1 MIKYGLFYFLFCFLI
16 QNISPSTDNE
26 AQKLIKKI
34 KDEQK
39 LDDVGIFITKN
50 GEFNTIRVCEGKGY
64 HILICKI
71 VIERIAKDFNAKE
84 VKSFINRI
92 KNAGKWKEN
101 IQYIK
106 ENGFNSAVDKYCKGF
121 GSKTICKRAI
131 YYMMKEGDNGE
142 IPSLPIPGS
151 IFIKYV
157 QNNGDI
163 HLIPKSGEYKYVYI
177 FLHGLHDS
185 PGRFVQKFGE
195 LRDPIFNSF
204 KIIIPNAPKQRVN
217 TYNGEI
223 INSWFSI
230 HRDKEDTSPFQE
242 EEEVDFKE
250 LIKTSSKIKKIIFE
264 EVYYKLHRDFSKI
277 FIGGFSEGA
286 CLAYHIGL
294 TLNHILGGIIS
305 FCGIPLKTTKKLP
318 DNGMNLNIL
327 AILGGKDPIFP
338 LNEAKHQI
346 KSLIAGNNNLLIK
359 EFPFSGH
366 QVTDDEIREMKSF
379 ILNKIK
385 E

>member
-1 MIKYGLFYFLFCFLI
+1 
-16 QNISPSTDNE
+16 
-26 AQKLIKKI
+26 
-34 KDEQK
+34 
-39 LDDVGIFITKN
+39 
-50 GEFNTIRVCEGKGY
+50 
-64 HILICKI
+64 
-71 VIERIAKDFNAKE
+71 
-84 VKSFINRI
+84 
-92 KNAGKWKEN
+92 
-101 IQYIK
+101 
-106 ENGFNSAVDKYCKGF
+106 
-121 GSKTICKRAI
+121 
-131 YYMMKEGDNGE
+131 MKEGDNGE

-163 HLIPKSGEYKYVYI
+163 HLIPKSGEYKYVFI

-327 AILGGKDPIFP
+327 AILGGKDPMFP

-366 QVTDDEIREMKSF
+366 QVTDDENRSHFLYALPRNPLLYHGLLQPTHLPPMFDNRPSPCHN
-379 ILNKIK
+379 ILARGRAFSAIFGGWQNLHAANNCLYYRRIAILWVVSWICSIIFHLLG
-385 E
+385 